1 MYGIKV
7 KIRRN
12 KMKEFSVIIDKDE
25 DVFLLPLFRLSE
37 EHIIV
42 SLFSTPQNLRSHRTV
57 PRQCRSGVADGMS
70 C

>member
-1 MYGIKV
+1 MYGINV

-42 SLFSTPQNLRSHRTV
+42 SLFSTPRNRKSHRTV
-57 PRQCRSGVADGMS
+57 PRQYCSDVYDGMS